1 MSKGDTIC
9 GRHIPSCLLMSDLK
23 LTPVCK
29 NSVGDEEKNTGHLT
43 FCLKLTTTWC
53 KIHCAGYIYFPT
65 STCFTVVF
73 IWEVQIGDVCFQNA
87 IIIILKHV
95 YCFCWCK
102 NLCRRSSFVPP
113 PPIFPQFSLGSGH
126 SGYIVVYSAQY
137 ISSSKQNKK
146 SGNKETLC
154 SHTAWEL
161 KTNIP
166 PHQIYINW

>member
-65 STCFTVVF
+65 STCFIVVF

-95 YCFCWCK
+95 YCFCRCK
-102 NLCRRSSFVPP
+102 NLCHRRSFVPP
-113 PPIFPQFSLGSGH
+113 PPIHPQFSLGSGH